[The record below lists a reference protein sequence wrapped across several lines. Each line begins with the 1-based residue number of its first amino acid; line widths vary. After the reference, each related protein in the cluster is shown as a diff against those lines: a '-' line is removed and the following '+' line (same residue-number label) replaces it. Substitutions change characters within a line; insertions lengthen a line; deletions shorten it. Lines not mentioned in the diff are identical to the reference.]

1 MHQVIIGSGV
11 FFIASALLKEHFD
24 ELHTGNETGLKEGK
38 IRPSFAIFLVIRNTL
53 YILIHSI

>member
-38 IRPSFAIFLVIRNTL
+38 IRPSLLF
-53 YILIHSI
+53 S